1 MKIWIDIKMPHGPLF
16 FKSFLDYF
24 PNHEFFITSR
34 NFSEINSLLD
44 KYGIA
49 YTSIGTKTEGH
60 LLKRRIAFFKRVFD
74 LIVKV
79 PKYDLSLS
87 HMSAWA
93 IYASKIRGKKII
105 AFYDNDINQDADRF
119 YKHVDY
125 MFVPNAIPE
134 SFLISK
140 GLKKSSIHRYE
151 GFKEDIYLAN
161 YVPDPDFLTNLPFNN
176 FVTIRAE
183 NFTTAYVD
191 SRNKSLVPSLL
202 SAFSDMNIN
211 VLFLPRNS
219 SEASYS
225 KNYDNVY
232 IPPNALNGLDICYY
246 SKAVLTGAGTMGRE
260 AARMGIPAI
269 TFFPGDLLSVDK
281 AMIKK
286 GILYHSRNVEEI
298 INHLDLNSKSNLFN
312 IKESKKVK
320 KDIFESLEKIFEIMD
335 GNN

>member
-16 FKSFLDYF
+16 FKSFIDYF
-24 PNHEFFITSR
+24 VNHEFIVTSR
-34 NFSEINSLLD
+34 NYSEINSLLD
-44 KYGIA
+44 KYKIS
-49 YTSIGTKTEGH
+49 YESIGTKTEGS
-60 LLKRRIAFFKRVFD
+60 LFKKRFGFFKRVFD

-161 YVPDPDFLTNLPFNN
+161 YFPDPDFLTNLPFNN
-176 FVTIRAE
+176 F
-183 NFTTAYVD
+183 
-191 SRNKSLVPSLL
+191 
-202 SAFSDMNIN
+202 
-211 VLFLPRNS
+211 
-219 SEASYS
+219 
-225 KNYDNVY
+225 
-232 IPPNALNGLDICYY
+232 C
-246 SKAVLTGAGTMGRE
+246 
-260 AARMGIPAI
+260 
-269 TFFPGDLLSVDK
+269 
-281 AMIKK
+281 
-286 GILYHSRNVEEI
+286 
-298 INHLDLNSKSNLFN
+298 
-312 IKESKKVK
+312 
-320 KDIFESLEKIFEIMD
+320 
-335 GNN
+335 NN